1 MEIKRDISQ
10 EMRESF
16 LDYAM
21 SVIVSRAL
29 PDARDG
35 LKPVH
40 RRILYSMHE
49 LGLTHQARFRKS
61 ALVVGDVLGK
71 YHPHGDIPVYEA
83 LVRMAQSF
91 SLRYPLI
98 DGQGNWGSVDGDRA
112 AAMRYTEAK
121 MERITNELLGDI
133 EKDTV
138 DFVDNYDASRKEPVV
153 LPAAVPQLLLNGSIG
168 IAVGMATNM
177 PPHNL
182 GEIMAAIRHLLFF
195 PDATTHDLMKW
206 VKGPDFPTGGIV
218 FNSNDIKQVY
228 TTGRGS
234 IVMRGEAEVTEDGIV
249 ITSLPYQVNKAELII
264 RMADLVHD
272 KKIEGIRDI
281 RDESDKEGLRIAI
294 DVKQG
299 AIAQQILNALWR
311 HTDLEKSFHVNM
323 IALKDGVQPQTFTL
337 KTLLED
343 FLTHRFIVVERR
355 TRFDLARTEERIHI
369 LEGLTKALDHI
380 EEVIETIKKSEDRP
394 SAHAAL
400 IKRFALSDRQAN
412 AILEMRLATL
422 ASLERKKVTDEL
434 DEKRIFA
441 KHLRGILEDKTKMR
455 ALIDNEFASIE
466 KTYGDERRTRVVASA
481 VHTIAPEDL
490 VPQKEEVVVLT
501 EANYLKRVGPEEFRL
516 QRRGGRGVTGK
527 GLREEDRVW
536 IFARANTHDDLLFF
550 TDKGKV
556 YQTKMYEIPEASRA
570 AKGKAAANFLALEA
584 GESASTQRGEQITSI
599 IALTKSQKAGAGATL
614 VMVTTRGIIKK
625 TPLSLFKDVRA
636 SGIIAVTLDKGD
648 LLRWVRLVNTGDE
661 IMLVT
666 RNGKS
671 IRFRESQ
678 TRNMGRSA
686 HGVHAIRLKNTDEI
700 VDCEIIAKN
709 ARLDSTARQG
719 KGQVV
724 FTASE
729 KGFGKKTDLK
739 EYRLQAR
746 GGSGIKAM
754 NCTAKTGKL
763 VAAKVISDAE
773 QEFIAIS
780 ERGQAIRSSLSEIP
794 VLGRA
799 TQGVRIMKL
808 PEGDKLA
815 SLVIL

>member
-153 LPAAVPQLLLNGSIG
+153 LPAAVPQLLLNGSLG

-182 GEIMAAIRHLLFF
+182 GEIMAAIRHLLFY

-234 IVMRGEAEVTEDGIV
+234 IVMRGEAEVTKDGIV

-343 FLTHRFIVVERR
+343 FLTHRFTVVERR
-355 TRFDLARTEERIHI
+355 IRFDLARTEERIHI

-422 ASLERKKVTDEL
+422 AGLERKKVVDEL

-455 ALIDNEFASIE
+455 ALIDDEFASIE

-556 YQTKMYEIPEASRA
+556 YQTKMYEIPEASRT

-584 GESASTQRGEQITSI
+584 GDSASTQRGEQITSI

-709 ARLDSTARQG
+709 V

-739 EYRLQAR
+739 EYRSQSR

>member
-1 MEIKRDISQ
+1 MEIKRDISK

-21 SVIVSRAL
+21 SVIVARAL

-49 LGLTHQARFRKS
+49 LGLAHQAKFRKS

-98 DGQGNWGSVDGDRA
+98 HGQGNWGSIDGDNA
-112 AAMRYTEAK
+112 AAMRYTECK
-121 MERITNELLGDI
+121 MERITSELLRDI

-138 DFVDNYDASRKEPVV
+138 NFTDNYDASRKEPVL
-153 LPAAVPQLLLNGSIG
+153 LPAAVPQLLLNGSLG
-168 IAVGMATNM
+168 IAVGMATNI

-182 GEIMAAIRHLLFF
+182 GEVMAALRHLLFH
-195 PDATTHDLMKW
+195 PDATLRDLMKW
-206 VKGPDFPTGGIV
+206 IKGPDFPTGGII
-218 FNSNDIKQVY
+218 FNADDIRQVY

-249 ITSLPYQVNKAELII
+249 ISSLPYQVNKAELII

-272 KKIEGIRDI
+272 KKIEGVRDI

-299 AIAQQILNALWR
+299 AIAQNILNGLWR

-323 IALKDGVQPQTFTL
+323 IALKDGIQPQTFTL

-343 FLTHRFIVVERR
+343 FLAHRFTVVERR
-355 TRFDLARTEERIHI
+355 IRFDLARTEERIHI

-380 EEVIETIKKSEDRP
+380 EEVIATIKKSEDRP

-400 IKRFALSDRQAN
+400 MKRFALSNAQAN

-422 ASLERKKVTDEL
+422 AGLERKKVVDEL
-434 DEKRIFA
+434 NEKRALA
-441 KHLRGILEDKTKMR
+441 KHLRALLEDKTKMR
-455 ALIDNEFASIE
+455 ALIDEEFALIE

-481 VHTIAPEDL
+481 IHTIAPEDL
-490 VPQKEEVVVLT
+490 VPQKEEVVILT
-501 EANYLKRVGPEEFRL
+501 QANYLKRLSPEEFRL
-516 QRRGGRGVTGK
+516 QRRGGRGLMGK

-536 IFARANTHDDLLFF
+536 IFARANTHDDILFF

-556 YQTKMYEIPEASRA
+556 YQTKMYEIPEGTRA
-570 AKGKAAANFLALEA
+570 TKGKAAANVLTLA
-584 GESASTQRGEQITSI
+584 TDEQITSI
-599 IALTKSQKAGAGATL
+599 IALTKSQKAEDHTAL
-614 VMVTTRGIIKK
+614 VMATTHGIIKK
-625 TPLSLFKDVRA
+625 TALALFKDVRA
-636 SGIIAVTLDKGD
+636 SGIIAITLDKGD
-648 LLRWVRLVNTGDE
+648 LLRWVRLVTSGDE

-666 RNGKS
+666 RDGKS

-678 TRNMGRSA
+678 ARAMGRSA
-686 HGVHAIRLKNTDEI
+686 HGVRAIRLKTLPVRQAEKDEI
-700 VDCEIIAKN
+700 VDCEIIPKSV
-709 ARLDSTARQG
+709 R
-719 KGQVV
+719 GQVV

-729 KGFGKKTDLK
+729 KGFGKKTNLK
-739 EYRLQAR
+739 EYRSQAR
-746 GGSGIKAM
+746 GGAGIKAM

-763 VAAKVISDAE
+763 VAAKVVGEAE

-780 ERGQAIRSSLSEIP
+780 ERGQTIRASLKEIP

-815 SLVIL
+815 SIVVL

>member
-21 SVIVSRAL
+21 SVIVARAL

-49 LGLTHQARFRKS
+49 LGLTHQAKFRKS

-98 DGQGNWGSVDGDRA
+98 HGQGNWGSVDGDRA

-121 MERITNELLGDI
+121 MERITSELLRDI

-153 LPAAVPQLLLNGSIG
+153 LPAAVPQLLLNGSLG

-182 GEIMAAIRHLLFF
+182 GEVMAALRHLLFH
-195 PDATTHDLMKW
+195 PDATPRDLMKW
-206 VKGPDFPTGGIV
+206 VKGPDFPTGGII
-218 FNSNDIKQVY
+218 FNADDIRQVY

-234 IVMRGEAEVTEDGIV
+234 IVMRGEAEVTEDGI
-249 ITSLPYQVNKAELII
+249 IISSLPYQVNKAELII

-272 KKIEGIRDI
+272 KKIEGVRDI
-281 RDESDKEGLRIAI
+281 RDESDKDGLRIAI

-311 HTDLEKSFHVNM
+311 HTELEKSFHVNM
-323 IALKDGVQPQTFTL
+323 IALKDGIQPQTFTL

-343 FLTHRFIVVERR
+343 FLAHRFTVVERR
-355 TRFDLARTEERIHI
+355 TRFDLARAEERIHI

-380 EEVIETIKKSEDRP
+380 EKVIETIKKSEDRP
-394 SAHAAL
+394 AAHAAL
-400 IKRFALSDRQAN
+400 MKRFTLSNAQAN

-422 ASLERKKVTDEL
+422 AGLERKKVADEL
-434 DEKRIFA
+434 DEKRALA
-441 KHLRGILEDKTKMR
+441 KHLRELLEDKTKMR
-455 ALIDNEFASIE
+455 ASIDEEFALIE
-466 KTYGDERRTRVVASA
+466 KTYGDERRTRVVAA
-481 VHTIAPEDL
+481 AIHTIAPEDL
-490 VPQKEEVVVLT
+490 VPQKEDVVILT
-501 EANYLKRVGPEEFRL
+501 QGNYLKRVSPEEFRL
-516 QRRGGRGVTGK
+516 QRRGGRGLTGK
-527 GLREEDRVW
+527 GIREEDRVW
-536 IFARANTHDDLLFF
+536 IFARANTHDDILFF

-556 YQTKMYEIPEASRA
+556 YQTKMYEIPEGARTT
-570 AKGKAAANFLALEA
+570 KGKAAANFLALEA
-584 GESASTQRGEQITSI
+584 GEQITSI
-599 IALTKSQKAGAGATL
+599 IALTKSQKAEAGTSL
-614 VMVTTRGIIKK
+614 VMVTTHGIIKK
-625 TPLSLFKDVRA
+625 TALALFKDVRA
-636 SGIIAVTLDKGD
+636 SGIIAITLDKGD
-648 LLRWVRLVNTGDE
+648 LLRWVRLVNNGDG

-666 RNGKS
+666 RDGKS
-671 IRFRESQ
+671 IRFHESQ
-678 TRNMGRSA
+678 ARAMGRSA
-686 HGVHAIRLKNTDEI
+686 HGVHAIRLKTKDEI
-700 VDCEIIAKN
+700 VDCEVIPKSAK
-709 ARLDSTARQG
+709 RQLI
-719 KGQVV
+719 

-729 KGFGKKTDLK
+729 KGFGKKTNLK

-763 VAAKVISDAE
+763 VAAKIIGDPSTMLGASN
-773 QEFIAIS
+773 EFIAIS
-780 ERGQAIRSSLSEIP
+780 ERGQTIRSSLKEIP

-815 SLVIL
+815 SVVVL

>member
-355 TRFDLARTEERIHI
+355 TRFDLAR
-369 LEGLTKALDHI
+369 
-380 EEVIETIKKSEDRP
+380 
-394 SAHAAL
+394 
-400 IKRFALSDRQAN
+400 N
-412 AILEMRLATL
+412 
-422 ASLERKKVTDEL
+422 
-434 DEKRIFA
+434 
-441 KHLRGILEDKTKMR
+441 
-455 ALIDNEFASIE
+455 
-466 KTYGDERRTRVVASA
+466 
-481 VHTIAPEDL
+481 
-490 VPQKEEVVVLT
+490 
-501 EANYLKRVGPEEFRL
+501 
-516 QRRGGRGVTGK
+516 
-527 GLREEDRVW
+527 
-536 IFARANTHDDLLFF
+536 
-550 TDKGKV
+550 
-556 YQTKMYEIPEASRA
+556 
-570 AKGKAAANFLALEA
+570 
-584 GESASTQRGEQITSI
+584 
-599 IALTKSQKAGAGATL
+599 
-614 VMVTTRGIIKK
+614 
-625 TPLSLFKDVRA
+625 
-636 SGIIAVTLDKGD
+636 
-648 LLRWVRLVNTGDE
+648 
-661 IMLVT
+661 
-666 RNGKS
+666 
-671 IRFRESQ
+671 
-678 TRNMGRSA
+678 
-686 HGVHAIRLKNTDEI
+686 
-700 VDCEIIAKN
+700 
-709 ARLDSTARQG
+709 
-719 KGQVV
+719 
-724 FTASE
+724 
-729 KGFGKKTDLK
+729 
-739 EYRLQAR
+739 
-746 GGSGIKAM
+746 
-754 NCTAKTGKL
+754 
-763 VAAKVISDAE
+763 
-773 QEFIAIS
+773 
-780 ERGQAIRSSLSEIP
+780 
-794 VLGRA
+794 
-799 TQGVRIMKL
+799 
-808 PEGDKLA
+808 
-815 SLVIL
+815 